1 MFSSNFMDI
10 FIPQFPIILNELSH
24 HSDAFLILEKTNI
37 NLGIRHDPFGKG
49 GKVLI
54 LTDND
59 PEILKYRGEAW
70 RIRVS
75 AAESNSLFSFPF

>member
-1 MFSSNFMDI
+1 MYSSNFMDI

-24 HSDAFLILEKTNI
+24 HSDALLILEKTNI
-37 NLGIRHDPFGKG
+37 NLGIGHDPFGKG

-59 PEILKYRGEAW
+59 PKILKYQGVAR
-70 RIRVS
+70 RIRIS
-75 AAESNSLFSFPF
+75 SAESNSLFSFPF

>member
-1 MFSSNFMDI
+1 MFSSNFINI

-24 HSDAFLILEKTNI
+24 HSDALLILEKTNI
-37 NLGIRHDPFGKG
+37 NLGIGHDPFSKR

-59 PEILKYRGEAW
+59 PKIFKYQRVAW
-70 RIRVS
+70 RIRIS
-75 AAESNSLFSFPF
+75 SAESNSLFSFPF